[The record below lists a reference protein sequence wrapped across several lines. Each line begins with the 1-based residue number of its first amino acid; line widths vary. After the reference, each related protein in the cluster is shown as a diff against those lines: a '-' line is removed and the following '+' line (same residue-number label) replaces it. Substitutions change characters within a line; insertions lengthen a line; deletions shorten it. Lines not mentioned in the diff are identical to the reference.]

1 MSEYT
6 NNEYEQEKI
15 RNNEKKK
22 IVVLCK
28 NIIAMDIY
36 WKIKL

>member
-22 IVVLCK
+22 TAVLCK